1 MKIAFICY
9 ECPPDTPAGGIATYL
24 LQAAN
29 MLQNRGHTVE
39 IFTASPY
46 RSGVETQANGLAIHR
61 TKTATREE
69 FSDKVAPVFA
79 ERHKAVTFDVLEGP
93 DYRAEATGAIRLVPD
108 IPFVVKLHT
117 PCCVLRQQRASEKTG
132 FKAKFRDML
141 GAVNQRIN
149 PNSIETLEQRQA
161 LKADII
167 SSPSKAIG
175 ERLQRYWKLEV
186 QKIRYFPYPYD
197 APTNLLKIPIKER
210 DSKVITFVG
219 RLEFRKGVLDLAQAI
234 PTVIEHFP
242 DAKFILVGKSQ
253 QSPSPKQKMK
263 EYIESELQQYQN
275 SIEFTGT
282 IPNDQLHTVLS
293 QTDICVFPSLFDS
306 FGLVCLEAMAAGRA
320 VIGSSSGGMAE
331 IINSDAVGR
340 LVPPQEPRQI
350 AQKAIELLGN
360 PELRVKIGMA
370 ARDRVLRD
378 YSTNHVGDLQE
389 EAYRQAIKNRR
400 RSVSQ

>member
-1 MKIAFICY
+1 M
-9 ECPPDTPAGGIATYL
+9 
-24 LQAAN
+24 
-29 MLQNRGHTVE
+29 
-39 IFTASPY
+39 
-46 RSGVETQANGLAIHR
+46 
-61 TKTATREE
+61 
-69 FSDKVAPVFA
+69 
-79 ERHKAVTFDVLEGP
+79 
-93 DYRAEATGAIRLVPD
+93 
-108 IPFVVKLHT
+108 
-117 PCCVLRQQRASEKTG
+117 
-132 FKAKFRDML
+132 
-141 GAVNQRIN
+141 
-149 PNSIETLEQRQA
+149 
-161 LKADII
+161 
-167 SSPSKAIG
+167 
-175 ERLQRYWKLEV
+175 
-186 QKIRYFPYPYD
+186 
-197 APTNLLKIPIKER
+197 KIPIKER

-219 RLEFRKGVLDLAQAI
+219 RLEIRKGVLDLAQAI

-242 DAKFILVGKSQ
+242 DAKFIFVGKSQ
-253 QSPSPKQKMK
+253 QSPNPKQKMK